1 MEYSVSYDLLYI
13 TGTENL
19 ERNYVFIFLDAFVL
33 ETNVLIIYQEY
44 TKRAYYNCCF
54 SHFNLRNSIPDP
66 VEFQVKCEFRMPK
79 LV

>member
-44 TKRAYYNCCF
+44 TKRADYNCCF

-66 VEFQVKCEFRMPK
+66 V
-79 LV
+79 